1 MKRYVYIFTAFLM
14 AMISLCGSCFAEG
27 QGQEAKV
34 IIKMAAIAPKGSN
47 IANVMEEIGK
57 QVWEKTNHEVAFK
70 IYWGGVQGDEKDVLR
85 KMRLGQLQGGGFM
98 GATLGTIVPEVRVTE
113 IPYVFWNSGE
123 VDYVR
128 SQLESSMTKQFADKG
143 FVILGWMDL
152 GFIYTF
158 SKVPLTSLEVARKQK
173 WWTMEGEPIGRA
185 MFDALGISP
194 ISLSLSDVATALS
207 TNLIDCASSTPFGA
221 VAFRWYTR
229 FKYMSAVPSTSILG
243 ATLISKDIWDKISPG
258 SQKIILDIAR
268 KEHEKVVSSM
278 RQDNAKSLALLKKS
292 GVHVVRSDEW
302 NAKDGDYIFAAA
314 KKVREGMVGKLYSRE
329 LLDRTLAL
337 VEEYRKNHPKYTPD
351 AIIN

>member
-1 MKRYVYIFTAFLM
+1 MKRYVFIFTAVLM
-14 AMISLCGSCFAEG
+14 AMISPRGNCLAIE
-27 QGQEAKV
+27 QEAKV
-34 IIKMAAIAPKGSN
+34 VIKLAAIAPKGSN
-47 IANVMEEIGK
+47 IANVFEEIGK
-57 QVWEKTNHEVAFK
+57 QIWEKTNHEVAFK

-85 KMRLGQLQGGGFM
+85 KMKFGQLHGGGFM

-113 IPYVFWNSGE
+113 IPYVFWNYGE

-128 SQLESSMTKQFADKG
+128 SRLESSMTKQFADKG
-143 FVILGWMDL
+143 FVVLGWMDL

-158 SKVPLTSLEVARKQK
+158 SKVPITSLEVARKQK
-173 WWTMEGEPIGRA
+173 WWTMEGDPMGRA
-185 MFDALGISP
+185 IFDALGISP

-207 TNLIDCASSTPFGA
+207 TNLIDCAPSTPFGA

-229 FKYMSAVPSTSILG
+229 FKYMSAVPSTSILS
-243 ATLISKDIWDKISPG
+243 ATLINKDIWDKISPG
-258 SQKIILDIAR
+258 SQKIILDISR
-268 KEHEKVVSSM
+268 KEHEKVVSTM

-292 GVHVVRSDEW
+292 GVRVVRRDEG

-314 KKVREGMVGKLYSRE
+314 KKVRDGMVGKLYSRE

-351 AIIN
+351 AMIN

>member
-1 MKRYVYIFTAFLM
+1 MKRCVYFFAAVMM
-14 AMISLCGSCFAEG
+14 AMTYCGSCLAAE
-27 QGQEAKV
+27 QEAKV
-34 IIKMAAIAPKGSN
+34 VIKMAAIAPQGTN
-47 IANVMEEIGK
+47 IANVFEEIGK

-113 IPYVFWNSGE
+113 IPYVFLNSEE

-143 FVILGWMDL
+143 FVVLGWMDL
-152 GFIYTF
+152 GFVYSF
-158 SKVPLTSLEVARKQK
+158 SKVPITSLEVARKQK
-173 WWTMEGEPIGRA
+173 WWTMEGEPMGRA
-185 MFDALGISP
+185 MFDALGIAP
-194 ISLSLSDVATALS
+194 ISLSVSDVATALS
-207 TNLIDCASSTPFGA
+207 TNLIDCAPSTTFGA

-229 FKYMSAVPSTSILG
+229 FKYMDSFPSTSILG
-243 ATLISKDIWDKISPG
+243 ATLINKDIWDKISPG

-268 KEHEKVVSSM
+268 KEHEKVVRTM
-278 RQDNAKSLALLKKS
+278 RQDNAKSLVLLKKS
-292 GVHVVRSDEW
+292 GVHVVHSDEG
-302 NAKDGDYIFAAA
+302 NAKDSDYVLAAA

-337 VEEYRKNHPKYTPD
+337 LAEYRRSHPNKISD
-351 AIIN
+351 ALVN

>member
-1 MKRYVYIFTAFLM
+1 MKRYVYIFTAVLI
-14 AMISLCGSCFAEG
+14 AMISPCGSCHAA
-27 QGQEAKV
+27 GQEAKV
-34 IIKMAAIAPKGSN
+34 VIKMAAIAPQGTN
-47 IANVMEEIGK
+47 IANVFEEIGK

-128 SQLESSMTKQFADKG
+128 SKLEEQMTKQFADKG
-143 FVILGWMDL
+143 FVVLGWMDL

-158 SKVPLTSLEVARKQK
+158 SKVPILSLEIARKQK
-173 WWTMEGEPIGRA
+173 WWTMEGDPMGRA
-185 MFDALGISP
+185 IFDAIGIAP

-207 TNLIDCASSTPFGA
+207 TNLIDCAPSTTFGA

-229 FKYMSAVPSTSILG
+229 FKYMSGLPSTSILG
-243 ATLISKDIWDKISPG
+243 ATLINKDIWDKISPG
-258 SQKIILDIAR
+258 SQKIILDITR
-268 KEHEKVVSSM
+268 KEHEKIVSTM
-278 RQDNAKSLALLKKS
+278 RQDNAKSLVLLKKS
-292 GVHVVRSDEW
+292 GVRVVRSDEG

-314 KKVREGMVGKLYSRE
+314 KKVREGLVGKLYSRE

-337 VEEYRKNHPKYTPD
+337 LAEYRLAHPNKTSD
-351 AIIN
+351 ALVN

>member
-1 MKRYVYIFTAFLM
+1 MKRYVFIFTAVLM
-14 AMISLCGSCFAEG
+14 AMISPCGNCLAA
-27 QGQEAKV
+27 GQEAKV
-34 IIKMAAIAPKGSN
+34 VIKMASIAPKGSN
-47 IANVMEEIGK
+47 IANVVEEIGK
-57 QVWEKTNHEVAFK
+57 QVWEKTNHEVALK

-85 KMRLGQLQGGGFM
+85 KMRLGQLHAGSFM
-98 GATLGTIVPEVRVTE
+98 GPTLGTIVPEVRVTE

-143 FVILGWMDL
+143 FVVLGWMDL

-158 SKVPLTSLEVARKQK
+158 SKVPITSLEVARKQK
-173 WWTMEGEPIGRA
+173 WWTMEGDPMGRA
-185 MFDALGISP
+185 IFDALGISP

-207 TNLIDCASSTPFGA
+207 TNLIDCAPSTPFGA

-243 ATLISKDIWDKISPG
+243 ATLINKDIWDKISPD
-258 SQKIILDIAR
+258 SQKIILDINR
-268 KEHEKVVSSM
+268 KEHEKLVSSM

-292 GVHVVRSDEW
+292 GVRVVHSVERGS
-302 NAKDGDYIFAAA
+302 KDGDYVLAAA
-314 KKVREGMVGKLYSRE
+314 KKVRDGMVGKLYSKE

-337 VEEYRKNHPKYTPD
+337 LEEYRKNHPKYTPE
-351 AIIN
+351 AMIN

>member
-1 MKRYVYIFTAFLM
+1 MKRYVYIFTAVLM
-14 AMISLCGSCFAEG
+14 AMISPCGNCHAAE
-27 QGQEAKV
+27 QEAKV
-34 IIKMAAIAPKGSN
+34 VIKMAAIAPKGSN

-85 KMRLGQLQGGGFM
+85 KMRLGQLHGGGFM

-143 FVILGWMDL
+143 FVVLGWMDL
-152 GFIYTF
+152 GFIYSF
-158 SKVPLTSLEVARKQK
+158 SKVPITSLEVARKQK
-173 WWTMEGEPIGRA
+173 WWTMEGDPMGRA
-185 MFDALGISP
+185 IFDALGIAP

-207 TNLIDCASSTPFGA
+207 TNLIDCAPSTPFGA

-229 FKYMSAVPSTSILG
+229 FKYMSDLPSTSILG

-268 KEHEKVVSSM
+268 KEHEKIVSTI
-278 RQDNAKSLALLKKS
+278 RQDNAKSLVLLKKS
-292 GVHVVRSDEW
+292 GVHVVRSDEG
-302 NAKDGDYIFAAA
+302 NTKDGDYILAAA
-314 KKVREGMVGKLYSRE
+314 KKVREDMVGKLYSRE
-329 LLDRTLAL
+329 LLNRTLAL

-351 AIIN
+351 AMIN